1 MSSLSESERQRRIQV
16 LKLILKD
23 LDRPVRQPYPRIDTE
38 REEAA
43 KDEARAAGRELLTP
57 LAACRLFN
65 KSAPTVRRAVSEGRV
80 WAPFTLNATG
90 KSMALISLESA
101 TSYWEEFTPD
111 DLEIMRDNGQTLGVK
126 GLVYNI
132 LSPEPLVSLRNLE
145 EQE

>member
-1 MSSLSESERQRRIQV
+1 MSSLSESERQRHIQV

-90 KSMALISLESA
+90 KSMALISCLQPVTGRNSLLTTWRSCGTTA
-101 TSYWEEFTPD
+101 KRWAS
-111 DLEIMRDNGQTLGVK
+111 K
-126 GLVYNI
+126 GLSI
-132 LSPEPLVSLRNLE
+132 TS
-145 EQE
+145 